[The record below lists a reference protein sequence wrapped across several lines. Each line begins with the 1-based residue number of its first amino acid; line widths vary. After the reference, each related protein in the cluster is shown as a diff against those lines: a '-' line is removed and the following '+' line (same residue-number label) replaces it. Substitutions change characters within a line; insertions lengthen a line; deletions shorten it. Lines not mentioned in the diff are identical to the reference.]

1 MLAVVVRHP
10 ERFGHRTGR
19 TVVSVQ
25 DAAGHPLADAEV
37 TVAQRSHRFGFGAIG
52 FDLLPLAAARA
63 GTERNVFGGA
73 DGNSELL
80 ADLFLE
86 LFDTATPPFYWR
98 GFEARRGHPDTDRLA
113 AAARWFADRGV
124 CLKGHPLVWHTL
136 APGWLLPL
144 DDDRVLDVVLDP
156 VTREVG
162 GFAGLVDTWDVVNEP

>member
-1 MLAVVVRHP
+1 VSAVLAVVVRHP

-98 GFEARRGHPDTDRLA
+98 GFEPRRGHPDTDRLA

-124 CLKGHPLVWHTL
+124 PEGTPAGVAHPGTRL
-136 APGWLLPL
+136 AVVARRRPGARRRARPG
-144 DDDRVLDVVLDP
+144 DP
-156 VTREVG
+156 
-162 GFAGLVDTWDVVNEP
+162 

>member
-52 FDLLPLAAARA
+52 FDLLPLGAARA

-73 DGNSELL
+73 AGNLELL

-98 GFEARRGHPDTDRLA
+98 GFEPA
-113 AAARWFADRGV
+113 AATPTPTAWRPRRAGSRTGV

-144 DDDRVLDVVLDP
+144 DDDRVLDVVLDR